1 MVEIKFLLHF
11 VINSKMGPTAKM
23 TLWIMCFL
31 CIVTPFL
38 EAARILAIIP
48 VPSYSHQ
55 VAFQS
60 LWTALSR
67 RGHELVVLT
76 TDPVNDP
83 SITNLTEIDLH
94 DNYNT
99 LKGANHVKGMEQYTW
114 IALERNIF
122 FSIGHTLTENIY
134 KHSEVR
140 KMYAPD
146 SDQKFDVVI
155 VEIVKTPGLYP
166 LAHRFNAPLIGKS
179 NDKNYVAYINYFLLV
194 LFFNNRFF
202 GINMN

>member
-1 MVEIKFLLHF
+1 MIEIKFLLHF
-11 VINSKMGPTAKM
+11 VTNSKMGPTAKM

-31 CIVTPFL
+31 CIITPFL

-48 VPSYSHQ
+48 IPSYSHQ

-83 SITNLTEIDLH
+83 SITNLTEIDFH
-94 DNYNT
+94 DNYNAM
-99 LKGANHVKGMEQYTW
+99 KGLNHVKSMEQYTW
-114 IALERNIF
+114 IAIERNIF
-122 FSIGHTLTENIY
+122 FSKAHTFTKNIY

-155 VEIVKTPGLYP
+155 AEIVITPGVYP

-179 NDKNYVAYINYFLLV
+179 NDKNYVAYINYFLRLI
-194 LFFNNRFF
+194 F
-202 GINMN
+202 